1 LYLLDEKCY
10 AVGVGIFSPLG
21 TFALL
26 AATFFAA
33 LAIDW
38 VRVHVAFLCLSASV
52 FAAYFQAL
60 IVRGNPM
67 PSLTLTRL
75 QHSSLQ

>member
-1 LYLLDEKCY
+1 LYLLDDKCF

-38 VRVHVAFLCLSASV
+38 VRVPVAFLCLSASV
-52 FAAYFQAL
+52 YFAASFKAL
-60 IVRGNPM
+60 IVRGNP
-67 PSLTLTRL
+67 P
-75 QHSSLQ
+75 